1 MKVQRKE
8 QTGSSSGN
16 PKGTRTQS
24 GKQTDRATATVK
36 YGWCSVRSCQWYVLG
51 SVSVICCNHECVGVV
66 LGLVG
71 VMFLGRVS
79 VICCNHECL

>member
-36 YGWCSVRSCQWYVLG
+36 YGCR
-51 SVSVICCNHECVGVV
+51 VV
-66 LGLVG
+66 LSFVRDMSWVLFHLFV
-71 VMFLGRVS
+71 
-79 VICCNHECL
+79 VIMNVLE